1 MASQDYRSLSS
12 REPVGSLA
20 VLARRRERLALISSR
35 SKLCGVAAYTAALD
49 RQLAGL
55 FEVTVFDLD
64 QYMLRNRHRRVRK
77 LADRHIKEICAALA
91 DFDAVNL
98 QLEYGM
104 LGLRSA
110 DIRRRISW
118 LVDAAPRL
126 SVTFHTLKR
135 PTPLPK
141 LDFVKAVL
149 TGRWR
154 TAGDIYAECARNKRL
169 SLGIARHLR
178 RVQRRKPVSIIVHN
192 RRDRRETEQVQ
203 GFERVFDHPLAF
215 LSSAEADAV
224 TSQAKRRRFPL
235 LDPLTSDD
243 QLIGVFGFLNDY
255 KGFETVVRALYHLPK
270 TYHLLIFGGIHPNE
284 IAPHRPIHP
293 YLLSLL
299 GTAHVDATPS
309 LNAPHSQYP
318 ADDRAGPDPRDLSP
332 GCTSWARST
341 TQIFSPG
348 WRSAMSL
355 SFPISKSGNR
365 RRGRCRKPSSSAA
378 GSSRRAPTPLSNSPN
393 TTPTRSSFSRSAI
406 ISSWRSALS
415 RGRNSPGGAR
425 GRATMS
431 KPTRRFISPP
441 TAPSRKSH
449 VLAGAVTRL
458 RPVRRLAIRRSYSVI
473 TSD

>member
-64 QYMLRNRHRRVRK
+64 QYMLRNRDRRVRK

-135 PTPLPK
+135 PAPLPK

-309 LNAPHSQYP
+309 LNAPHSEYP
-318 ADDRAGPDPRDLSP
+318 ADDRAGPHPRDLSP
-332 GCTSWARST
+332 RVHFMGALDDADFLAGMAICDVVVFPYLEVGQSASGPMSQAVELGRRIIATRTHTFIEFAEYHPDAIEFFEIGNHLELAKRIVARPQYAGRRARPRYNVETNKAVYLAANSAEPEV
-341 TQIFSPG
+341 SRPG
-348 WRSAMSL
+348 
-355 SFPISKSGNR
+355 R
-365 RRGRCRKPSSSAA
+365 RRDPPQASAQA
-378 GSSRRAPTPLSNSPN
+378 G
-393 TTPTRSSFSRSAI
+393 
-406 ISSWRSALS
+406 
-415 RGRNSPGGAR
+415 
-425 GRATMS
+425 
-431 KPTRRFISPP
+431 
-441 TAPSRKSH
+441 
-449 VLAGAVTRL
+449 
-458 RPVRRLAIRRSYSVI
+458 
-473 TSD
+473 D